1 MTSFLSE
8 FPFKNLEDF
17 RNEFDD
23 DTTLTERWNMVKT
36 QIFERNVKDY
46 KVLKA
51 MLEIPRHIFVS
62 ASQKQ
67 NSYCDYPLSLI
78 QGQTISQPYIV
89 AYMTEQLTIKK
100 NFKVLEIGTGCGY
113 QTAVLA
119 KLAEEIYTIEIIDD
133 LYKIAQINLAKLKL
147 NNIRFLN
154 ADGYYGWQDFAPF
167 DAIILTAAPQEI
179 PQPLLNQLNE
189 NGKLIAPVGSF
200 FQELILAQKINN
212 QINYKNL
219 ISVSFVRMTGKKNI

>member
-78 QGQTISQPYIV
+78 QG
-89 AYMTEQLTIKK
+89 
-100 NFKVLEIGTGCGY
+100 
-113 QTAVLA
+113 
-119 KLAEEIYTIEIIDD
+119 
-133 LYKIAQINLAKLKL
+133 
-147 NNIRFLN
+147 
-154 ADGYYGWQDFAPF
+154 
-167 DAIILTAAPQEI
+167 
-179 PQPLLNQLNE
+179 
-189 NGKLIAPVGSF
+189 
-200 FQELILAQKINN
+200 
-212 QINYKNL
+212 
-219 ISVSFVRMTGKKNI
+219 